1 MGAVPVWEVS
11 NTITFQFKIMTNN
24 ERLLRDKQ
32 IPVTFKQ
39 NMKQADITESVRMNA
54 FTEGRDMNEFRD
66 KNSILLHN

>member
-1 MGAVPVWEVS
+1 MVAVPVWEVS
-11 NTITFQFKIMTNN
+11 SIITFHFKIIMYN

-39 NMKQADITESVRMNA
+39 NMKQADITESVRKNS
-54 FTEGRDMNEFRD
+54 FTERHDMNEFRD

>member
-1 MGAVPVWEVS
+1 MY
-11 NTITFQFKIMTNN
+11 N

-39 NMKQADITESVRMNA
+39 NMKQADITESVRKNS

>member
-1 MGAVPVWEVS
+1 
-11 NTITFQFKIMTNN
+11 MTNN